1 LIDSCS
7 FVLVVLAVV
16 SHGLLQECRG
26 GLGDDERHPPR
37 LIVKEKVKG
46 PQKTTTKKKHK
57 RGDKGR
63 ESSGSSSNY

>member
-1 LIDSCS
+1 LILSVAVSQEEFLIDSCS

-46 PQKTTTKKKHK
+46 P
-57 RGDKGR
+57 
-63 ESSGSSSNY
+63 